1 MNQRVESLS
10 LKNYCEFKLSIIKSL
25 LEDMNN
31 SLTPY
36 LKLRLNVKV
45 NILNHIIDFD
55 TYGYFLN
62 EEEIN
67 KYLEDSADTIC
78 GFYEDELA
86 NK

>member
-1 MNQRVESLS
+1 MMNQRVEN

-36 LKLRLNVKV
+36 LKLRLNAKV
-45 NILNHIIDFD
+45 NILNHILDFN
-55 TYGYFLN
+55 TYEYFFS

-67 KYLEDSADTIC
+67 KYLEDSADIIC
-78 GFYEDELA
+78 GFYED
-86 NK
+86 

>member
-1 MNQRVESLS
+1 MMSQRVEN

-55 TYGYFLN
+55 TYGHFLN

-67 KYLEDSADTIC
+67 KYLEDNADIIC
-78 GFYEDELA
+78 GFYEDEPA

>member
-1 MNQRVESLS
+1 MMNQRMEN

-36 LKLRLNVKV
+36 LKLRLNAKV

-55 TYGYFLN
+55 TYGYFFN

-67 KYLEDSADTIC
+67 KYLEDSADIIC
-78 GFYEDELA
+78 GFYEEELA
-86 NK
+86 SK

>member
-1 MNQRVESLS
+1 MMSQRVSD

-36 LKLRLNVKV
+36 LKLRLNAKV
-45 NILNHIIDFD
+45 NILNHIIDFN
-55 TYGYFLN
+55 TYEYFFS

-67 KYLEDSADTIC
+67 KYLEDSADIIC
-78 GFYEDELA
+78 GFYED
-86 NK
+86 

>member
-1 MNQRVESLS
+1 MMNQRVEN

-45 NILNHIIDFD
+45 NILNHIIDFN
-55 TYGYFLN
+55 TYEYFFN

-67 KYLEDSADTIC
+67 KYLEDSADIIC
-78 GFYEDELA
+78 GFYED
-86 NK
+86 

>member
-1 MNQRVESLS
+1 MMNQRVEN
-10 LKNYCEFKLSIIKSL
+10 LKDYCEFKLAIIKSL

-36 LKLRLNVKV
+36 LKLRLNAKV

-55 TYGYFLN
+55 TYGYFFN

-67 KYLEDSADTIC
+67 KYLEDNADIIC

-86 NK
+86 SK

>member
-1 MNQRVESLS
+1 MMSQRVEN

-31 SLTPY
+31 SLTSY
-36 LKLRLNVKV
+36 LKLRLNAKV

-55 TYGYFLN
+55 TYGNFSN

-67 KYLEDSADTIC
+67 KYLEDNADIIC
-78 GFYEDELA
+78 GFYEDEPA

>member
-1 MNQRVESLS
+1 MMSQRVSN
-10 LKNYCEFKLSIIKSL
+10 LKDYCEFKLSIIKSL

-55 TYGYFLN
+55 TYGHFLN
-62 EEEIN
+62 EKEIN
-67 KYLEDSADTIC
+67 KYLEDNADIIC
-78 GFYEDELA
+78 GFYED
-86 NK
+86 